1 MSGVVSAMVSW
12 QAGHGSARALAQSV
26 ISLPP
31 AKSCARDVVCRVT
44 SKGPGLNLS
53 PSTAVPGLVGLYQQT
68 AGPLGPLKTPVF
80 SGMSSGHVWRCVCDG
95 VLASRA
101 RECSDSG
108 AVGNVPAPREI
119 QCQGGGLSG
128 NPKGLRV
135 EPKPEHYRA
144 RLGGALPTNSWA
156 PGPVENPGIFRCVQ
170 RVCLALCL
178 PWCPGEPGTGVL
190 GLWRSR

>member
-1 MSGVVSAMVSW
+1 MVSW
-12 QAGHGSARALAQSV
+12 RAGHGSARALAQSV
-26 ISLPP
+26 MFLPP
-31 AKSCARDVVCRVT
+31 AKSSARDVGCRVT

-53 PSTAVPGLVGLYQQT
+53 PSTAVPGLPGLCQQT

-101 RECSDSG
+101 RECSGSG
-108 AVGNVPAPREI
+108 AVGNIPAPREI
-119 QCQGGGLSG
+119 LCQGGGLSG
-128 NPKGLRV
+128 NLKRPRV

-144 RLGGALPTNSWA
+144 RLAGASPTNRWA
-156 PGPVENPGIFRCVQ
+156 PGPVENPGIFRCVCGCAW
-170 RVCLALCL
+170 RVCL